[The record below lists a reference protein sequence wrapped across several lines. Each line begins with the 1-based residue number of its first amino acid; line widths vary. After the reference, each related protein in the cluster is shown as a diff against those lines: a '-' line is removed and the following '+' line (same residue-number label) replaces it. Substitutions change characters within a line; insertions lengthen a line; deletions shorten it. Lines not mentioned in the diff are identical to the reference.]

1 MRTRKPKSLSFLI
14 LSLLLLGRSMPALAE
29 GPDPLI
35 TFENH
40 HWTPLTFTVPAGQTL
55 QLKVVNKSPE
65 TVEFESF
72 KLNRERVLSPDST
85 ITVALPTL
93 SAGAYDFRDDLHQDV
108 PEGSIVAK

>member
-1 MRTRKPKSLSFLI
+1 MRTRKPKSPALVVLP
-14 LSLLLLGRSMPALAE
+14 LLLLGWSMPALAE

-40 HWTPLTFTVPAGQTL
+40 HWTPLTFNVPAGRTL
-55 QLKVVNKSPE
+55 QLKVVNKSQE

-72 KLNRERVLSPDST
+72 KLNREKVLSPEST
-85 ITVALPTL
+85 VTVALPTL
-93 SAGAYDFRDDLHQDV
+93 SAGAYDFRDDLHEDV

>member
-1 MRTRKPKSLSFLI
+1 
-14 LSLLLLGRSMPALAE
+14 
-29 GPDPLI
+29 
-35 TFENH
+35 
-40 HWTPLTFTVPAGQTL
+40 VPAGHTL
-55 QLKVVNKSPE
+55 QLKVVNKSQE

-72 KLNRERVLSPDST
+72 KLNREKVLSPEST